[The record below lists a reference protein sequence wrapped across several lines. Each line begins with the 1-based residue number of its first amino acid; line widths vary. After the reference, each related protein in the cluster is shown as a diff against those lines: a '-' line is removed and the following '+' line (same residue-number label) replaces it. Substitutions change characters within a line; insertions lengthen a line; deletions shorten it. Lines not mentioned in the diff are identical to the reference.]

1 MIILM
6 LQRLVVVG
14 NLLVYRSEKD
24 IQDAIAAQKAEK
36 KKKHDNRPYTTYQE
50 DVTLLTRIFIAV
62 VVGLILGSLYSAYM

>member
-1 MIILM
+1 M
-6 LQRLVVVG
+6 LQRLAGVG

-36 KKKHDNRPYTTYQE
+36 KKKHDNRLYTTYQE

-62 VVGLILGSLYSAYM
+62 AIGLILGSLYAAYM

>member
-1 MIILM
+1 M